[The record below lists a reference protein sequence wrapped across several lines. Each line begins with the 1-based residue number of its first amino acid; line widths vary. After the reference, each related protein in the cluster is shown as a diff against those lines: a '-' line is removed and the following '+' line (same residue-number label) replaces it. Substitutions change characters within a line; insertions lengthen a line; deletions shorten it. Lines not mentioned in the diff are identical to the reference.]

1 MKGCHCRQS
10 ENQPFRNKRHYTML
24 CRKQDIKLFIQ
35 KNIVLW
41 YKTNAPASLTPL
53 AALPEEIPEF
63 NAWWWKAEKKNLV
76 SPIGE
81 LEQKIT
87 RVPLAHHSR
96 LLLLLRLLQTIQE
109 KHLSPP
115 HFQDVLLPIKFSCIP
130 WGILSN
136 GTQKI
141 KDWWDTEK
149 QYRITEKAD
158 RTAQGIKAWTSSCRL
173 SGKVDDKHLGEKK
186 S

>member
-1 MKGCHCRQS
+1 MIQDQCSSLPHSSGSTTWGNSQVQCLMMKGRKKKSCISNWRIGTKDHQS
-10 ENQPFRNKRHYTML
+10 AF
-24 CRKQDIKLFIQ
+24 
-35 KNIVLW
+35 
-41 YKTNAPASLTPL
+41 STP
-53 AALPEEIPEF
+53 
-63 NAWWWKAEKKNLV
+63 
-76 SPIGE
+76 
-81 LEQKIT
+81 QQ
-87 RVPLAHHSR
+87 

-130 WGILSN
+130 WGILNN